1 MLHEMLTKNKILANF
16 FIGNKRII
24 LVTFLV
30 SLLSNI
36 FTIII
41 PVSIGRFYNLVFGLN
56 THRSQVLGFLPDWFW
71 DTTPSFLTFFMV
83 LVLLKIIFDFLQRY
97 QVGRVGEK
105 MLLFIRNKLF
115 LSQLQMPMQIY
126 DEKGI
131 GKYLLRHSGDLKS
144 TQNYVTKGL
153 IGFMVDALLLSLVL
167 VTIGILDK
175 GLLLIILGFLPVFGG
190 LMFILNRA
198 LHDRS
203 LVQRNYKAGL
213 LSYVNATLRSILSL
227 KAFNRLGPEMN
238 RYCKRSEKVYKAGI
252 RYHRVNSIIMA
263 IIPGLLYVMLFAILY
278 YTYYQYEYGN
288 ANIDA
293 GALLASIL
301 LLITG
306 MPVFRRTLRVNTV
319 WELGNISF
327 RKLLI
332 VLNHTPVSEE
342 PLPPFRFKQ
351 GKIVFQ
357 SVTFQYPGAEKKFL
371 FSDFTIPA
379 GRITCIQGRTGSG
392 KTTLLKLL
400 AGLYLPTKGKILFDG
415 QHTKLVDKKS
425 LRKAITIVPEDWPFF
440 GRTVFEA
447 ISYSRKAAKRAK
459 AQETLDFIQKNCP
472 GKLKLSLDTK
482 IGDLGSNLSKGQK
495 KLLAYTRALLTGK
508 PVVVID
514 EPFSGLDEASRR
526 HMADLI
532 NSLKGEKTV
541 IILDQC
547 VPDDYID
554 VDHSFTLDNTIDHS
568 LSIK

>member
-1 MLHEMLTKNKILANF
+1 MLTKNKILSGF
-16 FIGNKRII
+16 FKGNKLII
-24 LVTFLV
+24 TITFVV
-30 SLLSNI
+30 SLFSNL

-41 PVSIGRFYNLVFGLN
+41 PVSIGKFYNLVFGLN

-71 DTTPSFLTFFMV
+71 NTTPRFLIFFMV
-83 LVLLKIIFDFLQRY
+83 LVMLKIIFDFLQRY

-153 IGFMVDALLLSLVL
+153 IGFSVDALLLSLML
-167 VTIGILDK
+167 ITIGALDS

-190 LMFILNRA
+190 LMFFLNRA

-203 LVQRNYKAGL
+203 LAQRNYKAGL
-213 LSYVNATLRSILSL
+213 LSFVNATLRSILSL
-227 KAFNRLGPEMN
+227 KAFNRLSPEMS
-238 RYCKRSEKVYKAGI
+238 RYTVRSEKVYKAGI
-252 RYHRVNSIIMA
+252 RYHRINSVIMA

-288 ANIDA
+288 AQIDA
-293 GALLASIL
+293 GSLLAAIL

-332 VLNHTPVSEE
+332 VLNHTAMEEE
-342 PLPPFRFKQ
+342 PLPEFRFKR
-351 GKIVFQ
+351 GEMVFQ
-357 SVTFQYPGAEKKFL
+357 SVGFQYPGAEKKFL
-371 FSDFTIPA
+371 FSNFTIPA
-379 GRITCIQGRTGSG
+379 GGITCIQGRTGSG

-400 AGLYLPTKGKILFDG
+400 AGLYLPTKGKVLFDD
-415 QHTKLVDKKS
+415 QNTRLVNKKS

-447 ISYSRKAAKRAK
+447 ISYSRKAKKRPK
-459 AQETLDFIQKNCP
+459 ALEVLDLMQKTCP
-472 GKLKLSLDTK
+472 EKLKLTLDTR
-482 IGDLGSNLSKGQK
+482 IGDLGCNLSKGQK

-508 PVVVID
+508 PVLIID
-514 EPFSGLDEASRR
+514 EPFSGLDETSRR
-526 HMADLI
+526 HVASVI
-532 NSLKGEKTV
+532 NSLKGHKTV
-541 IILDQC
+541 IILDQH
-547 VPDDYID
+547 VPDYLDI
-554 VDHSFTLDNTIDHS
+554 DHSFPIDQAVFTLR
-568 LSIK
+568 